1 MTDTPAPKKKRPPAK
16 MPEERLAAL
25 EIRRDAQ
32 TARID
37 ARIRQIKGEVS
48 QKKRREETARLLDL
62 GRSVDGLT
70 GLAGVTGDAFARLV
84 VLGRWADALLRA
96 SSGMKAQSMLDTFI
110 RTPRERELV
119 GLPPLPEPA
128 PAAEPEPPQAPQEE
142 T

>member
-1 MTDTPAPKKKRPPAK
+1 MTDTPAQKKKRPPAK
-16 MPEERLAAL
+16 TPEERLAAL

-32 TARID
+32 TARSN
-37 ARIRQIKGEVS
+37 ARIRKIKGEVS

-70 GLAGVTGDAFARLV
+70 DTTGDDLARLV

-96 SSGMKAQSMLDTFI
+96 STNQKAQSMLDTFI
-110 RTPRERELV
+110 RKPRERELV
-119 GLPPLPEPA
+119 GLSPLPEPA
-128 PAAEPEPPQAPQEE
+128 PAAEPEPPQEE